1 MSLPDVVG
9 HAGLSSFAEIALVLF
24 FGTFLGILAYVVLRR
39 RGAWDRA
46 RRLPLDDEVPAERH
60 SEESDR

>member
-1 MSLPDVVG
+1 MSLRDVVSG
-9 HAGLSSFAEIALVLF
+9 AGLGAFAEVALVLF
-24 FGTFLGILAYVVLRR
+24 FAAFLAIVLYVVLRR

-46 RRLPLDDEVPAERH
+46 RRLPLDDGAPVGRR